1 MKNNSSFL
9 IMAICLFLLQGCTID
24 YANAVD
30 ITLKNNLDSPIT
42 VVIQNRDL
50 ASQYDIAIID
60 RKCEHRIVHSG
71 YMSGSPDIEHNDMIA
86 FHPGYYIK
94 EIIESSGMHPEDFA
108 ERIGITADYLHKL
121 LDGEEHLA
129 ADTAAKLSSLLGTS
143 ARYWLNLQESYTR
156 MDMLMKSS

>member
-1 MKNNSSFL
+1 MSNDCKWNKRIRHNRDVKIDIMKNNSSFL

-71 YMSGSPDIEHNDMIA
+71 YMSGSPDIEHNDMFWDSEARMLLPLPPNRSEMI
-86 FHPGYYIK
+86 GTMT
-94 EIIESSGMHPEDFA
+94 ESPNQPYTIDGMPA
-108 ERIGITADYLHKL
+108 RILTMGFITL
-121 LDGEEHLA
+121 
-129 ADTAAKLSSLLGTS
+129 
-143 ARYWLNLQESYTR
+143 
-156 MDMLMKSS
+156 

>member
-71 YMSGSPDIEHNDMIA
+71 YMSGSPDIEHNDMFWDSEARMLLPLSIEVIYADGNRHIYSSADTDASRNPCIFDEEYFTRTYSGGTVTYEFA
-86 FHPGYYIK
+86 FDEK
-94 EIIESSGMHPEDFA
+94 
-108 ERIGITADYLHKL
+108 DYA
-121 LDGEEHLA
+121 LA
-129 ADTAAKLSSLLGTS
+129 ADD
-143 ARYWLNLQESYTR
+143 NNNQ
-156 MDMLMKSS
+156 